1 MSEDTA
7 TKPKPTP
14 KKRVAKAAAKKS
26 APKATKARTTAPS
39 SINVITPDDEGF
51 DPTITV
57 HRGRADVVTPV
68 LDPVLEEM
76 RQNGTALFQ
85 FPDGDPF
92 TIGQV
97 RRWAGI
103 VKSRDEGFRL
113 RVSGGNGNNI
123 QIAILEDD

>member
-1 MSEDTA
+1 MSEETA

-14 KKRVAKAAAKKS
+14 KKRVAKATAKKT
-26 APKATKARTTAPS
+26 AAKATKPRTSAPS
-39 SINVITPDDEGF
+39 TISVITPDDEGF

-76 RQNGTALFQ
+76 RENGITMFQ

-103 VKSRDEGFRL
+103 VKNRDEGIRL
-113 RVSGGNGNNI
+113 RVSGGNGANI